1 MTKRKTT
8 EEAEANAEMIYRA
21 TGRIKGYPE
30 KEFTKNNPNIK
41 VRSEKKRDRNNIR
54 LVSDLVQRIYEFLEQ
69 VIMYYLV
76 SFFLSVC
83 V

>member
-30 KEFTKNNPNIK
+30 KEFTKNDTNIK
-41 VRSEKKRDRNNIR
+41 VRSEKKRNLKNISSR
-54 LVSDLVQRIYEFLEQ
+54 FRSGSKNL
-69 VIMYYLV
+69 
-76 SFFLSVC
+76 
-83 V
+83 